1 MVNHMDCIVLLL
13 LLSCCGGFGGGNNR
27 SGNNNCGSTFSQ
39 NDGYGRG
46 NASPLRNANNI
57 GNNFSP
63 RNNDCDCQESASE
76 ARNSNDCG
84 PDGNVRSFSGQN
96 PSSWQDFPEISRR
109 DNDNNCDCEN

>member
-27 SGNNNCGSTFSQ
+27 SGNNCGSTLSQ
-39 NDGYGRG
+39 NDGCGRG

-57 GNNFSP
+57 
-63 RNNDCDCQESASE
+63 RNNDCGCQESVSA
-76 ARNSNDCG
+76 ARNGNDCDQ
-84 PDGNVRSFSGQN
+84 DGNVRSFSGQN